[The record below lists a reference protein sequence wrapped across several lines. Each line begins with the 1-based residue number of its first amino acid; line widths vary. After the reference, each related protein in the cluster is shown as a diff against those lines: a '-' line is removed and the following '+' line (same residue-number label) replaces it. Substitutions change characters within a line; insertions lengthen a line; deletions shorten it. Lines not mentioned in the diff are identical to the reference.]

1 VLNSMPEALTI
12 SGVRP
17 TATISATIRPL
28 GRRAVSQ
35 HRLARHVS

>member
-17 TATISATIRPL
+17 AATISATIRPW
-28 GRRAVSQ
+28 AD
-35 HRLARHVS
+35 AR